1 MFISVAL
8 CEPSFGV
15 SGPESGRHFK
25 YLWIKWNENMIIA
38 IKKNSYKCNCQV
50 FLFFNQNKV
59 TICENR
65 GCVALT
71 EPSYE
76 QYSKR
81 WIWNA
86 TFLKCAEKFSV
97 LPLC

>member
-1 MFISVAL
+1 MQL
-8 CEPSFGV
+8 
-15 SGPESGRHFK
+15 SGF
-25 YLWIKWNENMIIA
+25 
-38 IKKNSYKCNCQV
+38 

-65 GCVALT
+65 DCVALT
-71 EPSYE
+71 ELSYE